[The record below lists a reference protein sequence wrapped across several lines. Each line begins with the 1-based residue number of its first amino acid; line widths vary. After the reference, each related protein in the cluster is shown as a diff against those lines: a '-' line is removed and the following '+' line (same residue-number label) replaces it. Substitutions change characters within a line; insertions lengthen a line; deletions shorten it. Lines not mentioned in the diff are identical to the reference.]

1 MRILILDEF
10 TVNLEPD
17 TIEMENG
24 HRAYTLKKYLWSLP
38 GGGQGLL

>member
-17 TIEMENG
+17 TIEMGNG
-24 HRAYTLKKYLWSLP
+24 HRGYFIEITAIFAGNSLIH
-38 GGGQGLL
+38 

>member
-1 MRILILDEF
+1 MRILVLDEF

-24 HRAYTLKKYLWSLP
+24 HRGYLTEITALFAGNSLIH
-38 GGGQGLL
+38 